1 MEYVSNVF
9 SNVTS
14 SLLDLKMHN
23 FETIRFCSIEVMC
36 FRKAVTPN
44 SPVVFF
50 PLKLFFF
57 QKNLEKR
64 NNNDMPLKDTSKS
77 F

>member
-50 PLKLFFF
+50 PLKHYFFP
-57 QKNLEKR
+57 KKLGEK
-64 NNNDMPLKDTSKS
+64 K
-77 F
+77 